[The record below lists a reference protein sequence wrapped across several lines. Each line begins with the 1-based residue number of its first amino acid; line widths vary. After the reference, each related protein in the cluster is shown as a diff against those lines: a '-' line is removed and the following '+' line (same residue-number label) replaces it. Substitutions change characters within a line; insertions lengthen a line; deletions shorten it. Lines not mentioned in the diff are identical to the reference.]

1 MHPGKIGHGT
11 LSAMSVPA
19 RVSLA
24 TLGVADVVRA
34 TEFYE
39 SLGWRLSTSSVP
51 GLISFFHTAGGL
63 LSLVAT
69 NDIAADAGMPTR
81 ATPPNPA
88 TDFRG
93 TTLAINVES
102 PAAVDEALRTVV
114 QAGATL
120 VKAGSSASWGGYLGY
135 FTDPDGHLW
144 EVTHNPA
151 WPLNAEGV
159 PVLP

>member
-1 MHPGKIGHGT
+1 
-11 LSAMSVPA
+11 MSVPA

-39 SLGWRLSTSSVP
+39 SLGWRLSPASVP
-51 GLISFFHTAGGL
+51 GVVSFFHTAGGL
-63 LSLVAT
+63 LSLVST
-69 NDIAADAGMPTR
+69 DDIATDAGL
-81 ATPPNPA
+81 PPRNPA

-93 TTLAINVES
+93 TMLAINVES

-114 QAGATL
+114 RAGATL
-120 VKAGSSASWGGYLGY
+120 VKAGGATEWGGYLGY

-144 EVTHNPA
+144 EITHNPA
-151 WPLNAEGV
+151 WPLDDAGV
-159 PVLP
+159 PRLP

>member
-1 MHPGKIGHGT
+1 
-11 LSAMSVPA
+11 MSVPA

-24 TLGVADVVRA
+24 TLGVADVARS

-39 SLGWRLSTSSVP
+39 SLGWRLSPASVP
-51 GLISFFHTAGGL
+51 GVVSFFQTAGGL

-69 NDIAADAGMPTR
+69 DDISADANLAPRTS
-81 ATPPNPA
+81 

-93 TTLAINVES
+93 TMLAINVES
-102 PAAVDEALRTVV
+102 PAAVDEALRAVV

-120 VKAGSSASWGGYLGY
+120 VKAGGQAEWGGYLGY

-144 EVTHNPA
+144 EITHNPS
-151 WPLNAEGV
+151 WPLSEDGV
-159 PVLP
+159 PRLP

>member
-1 MHPGKIGHGT
+1 
-11 LSAMSVPA
+11 MSVPA

-24 TLGVADVVRA
+24 TLGVTDVARA

-39 SLGWRLSTSSVP
+39 SLGWRLSPASVP
-51 GLISFFHTAGGL
+51 GLVSFFHTAGGL

-69 NDIAADAGMPTR
+69 DDIAADAGLPAR
-81 ATPPNPA
+81 PVPPNPA

-93 TTLAINVES
+93 TMLAINVES
-102 PAAVDEALRTVV
+102 PAAVDEALRAVV

-120 VKAGSSASWGGYLGY
+120 VKTGGGAEWGGYLGY

-144 EVTHNPA
+144 EITYNPA
-151 WPLNAEGV
+151 WPLDEAGV
-159 PVLP
+159 PRLP